1 MVATRKSASART
13 STNGKNGYRVI
24 GTRPIRH
31 DGVDKVTGRAIYGAD
46 LKLPGLAHGAVLRS
60 PHAHANIKRID
71 TSKAARLPGVYT
83 VITGKDMPR
92 ADSREVDLG
101 EGATNLRWA
110 SNNVLAGEKVVYRG
124 QPVAAVAAVDQNTAL
139 EACNQ
144 IQVEYQVLPPVK
156 DVRHALSKG
165 ATIVLD
171 DLVGDDLGKK
181 VRNTNM
187 ARHFRHEF
195 GDPEAGFKKSKL
207 IVEHEY
213 ELATV
218 HQGYIE
224 PHNATA
230 HWNSEDRIT
239 VWTSTQGAFAA
250 RRQIAGILQVDDS
263 RVKVIPLEIGGG
275 FGGKIPVYGEPVAAV
290 LSKKAGRP
298 VKLLMDRKAVFESTG
313 PTPAGTVRV
322 KMGVDARG
330 KIVAADTDI
339 RFEAGGYPGSPVGAG
354 AMCVLSCY
362 NIPNTRID
370 GYDIITNK
378 AKTAAYRAPGSTHVA
393 FAVESVV
400 DEICEKLGMDK
411 IEFRLMNASKEG
423 TRRADGPTFPVVGN
437 EECLIAAKNSPHW
450 KSKLVRNGPNGRKRG
465 RGIASGYW
473 FNIGLK
479 SVVTLS
485 VNTDGTVAL
494 IEGSTDIGGTRAS
507 IAMQAA
513 EVLGIPAE
521 DVRPVVVD
529 TESVGYTDVTGGS
542 RTCYATGYAA
552 YHAAQSVVNIL
563 RERAAKLWDIKVSDV
578 DFKDGAFFSKSDS
591 ELRLS
596 FKQLAKKLDETGGPV
611 GATGAVDLSAA
622 GGGFGVHI
630 ADVEVD
636 PDTGKVDILR
646 YTAIQDVGR
655 AIHPSY
661 VEGQMQG
668 GAVQGIGWALNEEYF
683 MDDAVRM
690 ANSSFLDYRMPT
702 SLDLPKIETIIVEV
716 PNPIHPFGVRGVG
729 ETPIAPPV
737 GTIANAIYDAVGVR
751 LRQAPMKPGRIVEA
765 LAKK

>member
-1 MVATRKSASART
+1 MVATRKPATGRPV
-13 STNGKNGYRVI
+13 NGKHNYKVI

-31 DGVDKVTGRAIYGAD
+31 DGLDKVTGRAIYGAD
-46 LKLPGLAHGAVLRS
+46 IKLPGLAHGAVLRS
-60 PHAHANIKRID
+60 PHAHAIIKKVD
-71 TSKAARLPGVYT
+71 TSRAEKLAGVYA
-83 VITGKDMPR
+83 VITGADMPK
-92 ADSREVDLG
+92 ADNREVDLG
-101 EGATNLRWA
+101 EGAANLKWA
-110 SNNVLAGEKVVYRG
+110 SNNVMADDKVNYRG

-139 EACNQ
+139 QALGLIKVDYE
-144 IQVEYQVLPPVK
+144 VLPAVR
-156 DVRHALSKG
+156 DVREAMAKG
-165 ATIVLD
+165 APVILSG
-171 DLVGDDLGKK
+171 LVGDDLGKK
-181 VRNTNM
+181 VKNTNM

-195 GDPEAGFKKSKL
+195 GNLDEGFKKSKL
-207 IVEHEY
+207 VVEHEY

-230 HWNSEDRIT
+230 QWTADNRVT

-250 RRQIAGILQVDDS
+250 RRQIAGILRLDDS

-290 LSKKAGRP
+290 LSRKCARP

-313 PTPAGTVRV
+313 PTPGGTVKV
-322 KMGVDARG
+322 KIGVDAKG
-330 KIVAADTDI
+330 KMLAADADI
-339 RFEAGGYPGSPVGAG
+339 RFESGGYPGSPVGAG
-354 AMCVLSCY
+354 AMCVFAAY

-370 GYDIITNK
+370 GYDIVTNK
-378 AKTAAYRAPGSTHVA
+378 PKSAAYRAPGSTHVA
-393 FAVESVV
+393 FATEGVV
-400 DEICEKLGMDK
+400 DEIAEKLGMDK
-411 IEFRLMNASKEG
+411 IDFRMMNSAKEG
-423 TRRADGPTFPVVGN
+423 TRRADGPIFPKIGH
-437 EECLIAAKNSPHW
+437 EECLAAAKNSPHW
-450 KSKLVRNGPNGRKRG
+450 KSKLVKNGPNGKKRG

-479 SVVTLS
+479 SVVTIS
-485 VNTDGTVAL
+485 VNTDGTAAL
-494 IEGSTDIGGTRAS
+494 VEGSTDIGGSRAS

-529 TESVGYTDVTGGS
+529 TESIGYTDVTGGS

-552 YHAAQSVVNIL
+552 YNAAQSVVSIL
-563 RERAAKLWDIKVSDV
+563 KERVAKLWDIKSNDV
-578 DFKDGAFFSKSDS
+578 DFKDGVFFNKSDA
-591 ELRLS
+591 ELKLT

-611 GATGAVDLSAA
+611 SATGSVDLSAA
-622 GGGFGVHI
+622 GGGYGIHI

-636 PDTGKVDILR
+636 PETGKTDVLR

-661 VEGQMQG
+661 VEGQIQG

-683 MDDAVRM
+683 MDQQGRM
-690 ANSSFLDYRMPT
+690 SNSSFLDYRMPT
-702 SLDLPKIETIIVEV
+702 TLDLPMIETIVLEV

-737 GTIANAIYDAVGVR
+737 ATIANALYDAVGVR
-751 LRQAPMKPGRIVEA
+751 FRQAPMKPGRVMEA
-765 LAKK
+765 LAGKK

>member
-139 EACNQ
+139 EACNL

>member
-139 EACNQ
+139 EACNL

-636 PDTGKVDILR
+636 PETGKVDILR